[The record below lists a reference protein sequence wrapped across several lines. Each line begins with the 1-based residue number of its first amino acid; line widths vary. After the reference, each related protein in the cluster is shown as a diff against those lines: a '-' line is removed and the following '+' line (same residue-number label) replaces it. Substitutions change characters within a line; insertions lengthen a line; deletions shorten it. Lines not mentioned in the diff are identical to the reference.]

1 MEKEITYFT
10 LKIKLTETS
19 VSVSTINPEKK
30 EEIVEIKQGIKNYIV
45 NIGFHKNEI
54 QVCQPETT
62 ENTLTDFM
70 QELFSRPDQFRKYSF
85 KYQEKEYEVL
95 AETLFTLIIYQFKK
109 VADRRGIMNN
119 FILDVPENTHPEVIH
134 RIKSAIWNINI
145 PNEYTPITREYIHWG
160 C

>member
-19 VSVSTINPEKK
+19 VSVSTINQDKR

-62 ENTLTDFM
+62 ENTLTGFM
-70 QELFSRPDQFRKYSF
+70 QDLFSHPDQLRKYSF
-85 KYQEKEYEVL
+85 IIKKKNMKSWQKHYSL
-95 AETLFTLIIYQFKK
+95 WLFISSKK
-109 VADRRGIMNN
+109 
-119 FILDVPENTHPEVIH
+119 
-134 RIKSAIWNINI
+134 
-145 PNEYTPITREYIHWG
+145 
-160 C
+160 

>member
-62 ENTLTDFM
+62 ENTLTGFI
-70 QELFSRPDQFRKYSF
+70 QELFSHPDQFKKYSF

-95 AETLFTLIIYQFKK
+95 AETLLTLVIYQFKK
-109 VADRRGIMNN
+109 IVDTKGVVNR
-119 FILDVPENTHPEVIH
+119 FLFKSSNTNDEVLQ
-134 RIKSAIWNINI
+134 RIKSSLVNINI
-145 PNEYTPITREYIHWG
+145 PNR
-160 C
+160 